1 MCQYIRME
9 KKMLPFID
17 YSEIIDAQSVFYAH
31 THNQRKELLKEHIDR
46 CQKYFQ
52 KLYDDKNIEMVI
64 QKFHQNLHFQ
74 NENASFDFLKELLI
88 QLVSFHD
95 FGKINPEFQRI
106 KMNNNVGKQYMG
118 LTKSEHS
125 FFSAIIY
132 LDYFLHK
139 LSLNKVLVENDRY
152 ILERIIVEHAYII
165 ARHHSD
171 LESLSQFTKRLE
183 ENQTQYLIENLLSN
197 PLNGYNGLRHINK
210 KIILLLVSHL
220 YDDQPKYSFE
230 ELAIHFFYYR
240 LAYSLL
246 VASDYY
252 ATSEFMKGHDYDII
266 GGKLSIQDYR
276 EEYNTSKLL
285 KSIRD
290 YEKDSY
296 QGVTKHFNDIS
307 KINDLRSELF
317 LDAEKNLLNDLD
329 KSIYFLEAPT
339 GSGKSNTAFN
349 LSFHLMQNRKKMFY
363 IYPFNTL
370 VEQNRQTLNKL
381 FPQKKFQDQIVVVN
395 SLTPLP
401 QSHRECKDTDDSTNF
416 YQKQL
421 LDRQFLNYPLILS
434 THVSFFNLL
443 FGDKQGDVMGFHQLS
458 ESVIVLDEIQS
469 YRNEIWAEMI
479 ILLKACAELMNMKI
493 IMMSATLPNLEKL
506 SGQNNVIKHLL
517 PNCHLYYQHR
527 CFKER
532 VIPHYELLEN
542 DIELEDLMDHI
553 IAHQSHDKKILVEF
567 IFKNTAYQFYKMLS
581 ESDDVIVDVKCIT
594 GDDSLIERE
603 KILKPIKSKEA
614 SGLIL
619 IATQVIEAG
628 VDIDMDIGFKNI
640 SLLDSEEQFLGR
652 INRSCES
659 KGHVYFFKHDS
670 YSTIYRSDYRAS
682 DTLTLMS
689 NNMRN
694 IFLNKDFSQY
704 YDRIMQII
712 KKARNESTADTGL
725 DNFFN
730 NLIFKL
736 NFLEISKR
744 MKLIDDENWSIDVVF
759 CRKIELEDG
768 SILDGW
774 NVWSLYK
781 NLLQDNEMDYAEKQ
795 VKLIEVRSKLSYF
808 TYRLKNNIDI
818 QYNDIIG
825 ELYCIEDASE
835 FFINGKLD
843 RDKIGKL
850 SYDIL

>member
-1 MCQYIRME
+1 
-9 KKMLPFID
+9 MLPFID
-17 YSEIIDAQSVFYAH
+17 YNEIIDSQTLFYAH
-31 THNQRKELLKEHIDR
+31 TDDQRKELLKEHIDR

-52 KLYDDKNIEMVI
+52 KLFDDKNIEMVL
-64 QKFHQNLHFQ
+64 QRFHQNLHFQ

-95 FGKINPEFQRI
+95 FGKINPEFQRL
-106 KMNNNVGKQYMG
+106 KMHNNIGKPYQG
-118 LTKSEHS
+118 LKKSDHS

-132 LDYFLHK
+132 LDYFLYK
-139 LSLNKVLVENDRY
+139 LSLNKILPDNDIY

-165 ARHHSD
+165 ARHHSH
-171 LESLSQFTKRLE
+171 LESLSQFTQCLKE
-183 ENQTQYLIENLLSN
+183 SQTKCLIKNLLSN
-197 PLNGYNGLRHINK
+197 PLNGYSGLKYMNEKRDIEALK
-210 KIILLLVSHL
+210 KLVIHL
-220 YDDQPKYSFE
+220 YDDHLEYSFE
-230 ELAIHFFYYR
+230 ELAIHYFYYR

-252 ATSEFMKGHDYDII
+252 ATSEFMNSHDYDII
-266 GGKLSIQDYR
+266 GGKLSIQDYQ
-276 EEYNTSKLL
+276 EEYNTSKLI

-290 YEKDSY
+290 YEKKSY
-296 QGVTKHFNDIS
+296 QGVNKHFDGIS
-307 KINDLRSELF
+307 EMNDLRSELF
-317 LDAEKNLLNDLD
+317 LDAEKNLLSDLD

-401 QSHRECKDTDDSTNF
+401 QSHKECKDNDDSTDF
-416 YQKQL
+416 YQKLL

-443 FGDKQGDVMGFHQLS
+443 FGDKQEDVMGFHQLS

-479 ILLKACAELMNMKI
+479 LLLKACAELMNMKI

-506 SGQNNVIKHLL
+506 SGQNHVIKHLL
-517 PNCHLYYQHR
+517 PNCQLYYQHR
-527 CFKER
+527 LFKER

-542 DIELEDLMDHI
+542 DINLEDLMNHI

-567 IFKNTAYQFYKMLS
+567 IFKNTAYQFYKMLC
-581 ESDDVIVDVKCIT
+581 ECDDIIVDVKCIT
-594 GDDSLIERE
+594 GDDSLLERE
-603 KILKPIKSKEA
+603 KILKPIKSNET

-628 VDIDMDIGFKNI
+628 VDIDMDIGYKNI
-640 SLLDSEEQFLGR
+640 SLLDSEEQFFGR
-652 INRSCES
+652 INRSCQN
-659 KGHVYFFKHDS
+659 KGHVYFFKHDG
-670 YSTIYRSDYRAS
+670 YKTIYRSDYRAS
-682 DTLTLMS
+682 DALTLIC
-689 NNMRN
+689 NDMRN
-694 IFLNKDFSQY
+694 IFSNKDFGQY
-704 YDRIMQII
+704 YDRIMKII
-712 KKARNESTADTGL
+712 KTARNDNTDDNGL
-725 DNFFN
+725 DHFFN
-730 NLIFKL
+730 HLVFKL
-736 NFLEISKR
+736 NFSEISKR
-744 MKLIDDENWSIDVVF
+744 MKLIDDENWAIDVVF
-759 CRKIELEDG
+759 CREIELEDG
-768 SILDGW
+768 TILDGW

-781 NLLQDNEMDYAEKQ
+781 NLLQDNEMNYAEKQ
-795 VKLIEVRSKLSYF
+795 VKLIEVRSQLSYF
-808 TYRLKNNIDI
+808 TYKLKNNIDI

-835 FFINGKLD
+835 YFVNGKLD
-843 RDKIGKL
+843 REKFGKL